1 MYRVSILRNTQI
13 DDTIVMS
20 LAPVKTSGE
29 KKNNIHFVFSPL
41 CLRMVEQKGCCFK
54 ESLYTYIPFKC
65 AYIFTR

>member
-29 KKNNIHFVFSPL
+29 KKKQYSFCLFSPVL
-41 CLRMVEQKGCCFK
+41 GDGRTERLLFQRIT
-54 ESLYTYIPFKC
+54 LYIYPL
-65 AYIFTR
+65 

>member
-29 KKNNIHFVFSPL
+29 KKKTIFILSFLP
-41 CLRMVEQKGCCFK
+41 
-54 ESLYTYIPFKC
+54 C
-65 AYIFTR
+65 AWGW